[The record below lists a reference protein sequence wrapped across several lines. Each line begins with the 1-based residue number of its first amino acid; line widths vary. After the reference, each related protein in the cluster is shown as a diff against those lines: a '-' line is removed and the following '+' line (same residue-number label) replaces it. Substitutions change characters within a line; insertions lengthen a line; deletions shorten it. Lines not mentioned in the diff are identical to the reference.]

1 MNNTKYRNENADFQD
16 VNKDPDHA
24 LLQEIVAGDAD
35 AFERLF
41 RAYYTPLCDYCQG
54 IVGEKATAE
63 DLVEDVFTYLW
74 RQRDGMHV
82 RVSLRAYLF
91 TAARHAS
98 LNFLKRR
105 AMERAHSPRL
115 AEFITYLQET
125 DYSDREL
132 EDLDALRRAIAE
144 LPPRCR
150 RVFLMNS
157 LEEKSYKEIAA
168 DLRLSVN
175 TVKTHLAKAYRFLR
189 SRLPSRPGIFLF
201 FLSRP

>member
-1 MNNTKYRNENADFQD
+1 MNDTKYRNANANFPGTND
-16 VNKDPDHA
+16 DPDRA
-24 LLQEIVAGDAD
+24 LLARIMAGDAGS
-35 AFERLF
+35 FERLF
-41 RAYYTPLCDYCQG
+41 RAYYAPLCDYCQG

-63 DLVEDVFTYLW
+63 DLVEDIFTYIW
-74 RQRDGMHV
+74 RQRDEIRV

-91 TAARHAS
+91 TAVRHAS

-125 DYSDREL
+125 EYSEREL
-132 EDLDALRRAIAE
+132 EDLDTLRRAITE

-157 LEEKSYKEIAA
+157 LEEKSYKEIATE
-168 DLRLSVN
+168 LRLSVN
-175 TVKTHLAKAYRFLR
+175 TVKTHLTKAYRYLR
-189 SRLPSRPGIFLF
+189 SRLPSRPGILLF